1 MGRQNSFV
9 NIPSV
14 IGKFSINL
22 LVVPCELQYVI
33 DKSIHD
39 IISYIILT
47 KWQKYFFV
55 SFHHSS
61 FIIYL
66 HIYSSSLYY
75 EFKYRPSS
83 SYLIYINAISFRRVG
98 ACCVH
103 LPLHGLSP
111 WQPHHVLCITDSA
124 TFGNPTMTMCRQ
136 HKSILLFLYV

>member
-61 FIIYL
+61 FIIFF
-66 HIYSSSLYY
+66 SLYY
-75 EFKYRPSS
+75 KFEYRPSS

-111 WQPHHVLCITDSA
+111 WQPHRVLCITDSA